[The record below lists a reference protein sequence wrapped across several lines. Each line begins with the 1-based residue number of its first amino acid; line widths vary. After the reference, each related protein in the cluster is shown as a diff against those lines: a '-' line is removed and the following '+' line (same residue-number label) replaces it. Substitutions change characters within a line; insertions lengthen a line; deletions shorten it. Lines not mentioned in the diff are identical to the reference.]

1 VHDQSLGKTKETC
14 WKLAQ
19 TIPWLKHAHTSVWK
33 CKGRSPN
40 IAKYPTL
47 IVGKLR
53 AWFKFFD
60 QVSRDQNLPILSYFY
75 TIGNLLKI
83 FRRSFVI
90 CFMHLMKLFLIMNCC
105 VRTLLIACFDLQMMH
120 SNVFELT
127 IFKRKSN
134 YGHHGDPKK

>member
-1 VHDQSLGKTKETC
+1 MGKTKETC
-14 WKLAQ
+14 WKSAQ
-19 TIPWLKHAHTSVWK
+19 TIPWLKHAHTSGWK

-53 AWFKFFD
+53 AWFKSLD
-60 QVSRDQNLPILSYFY
+60 QVSKDQNLSILSCLY
-75 TIGNLLKI
+75 TIGNLLKS
-83 FRRSFVI
+83 FRKSFII
-90 CFMHLMKLFLIMNCC
+90 CFMYLMKLFLIMNLC

-134 YGHHGDPKK
+134 YGQHGDPKK